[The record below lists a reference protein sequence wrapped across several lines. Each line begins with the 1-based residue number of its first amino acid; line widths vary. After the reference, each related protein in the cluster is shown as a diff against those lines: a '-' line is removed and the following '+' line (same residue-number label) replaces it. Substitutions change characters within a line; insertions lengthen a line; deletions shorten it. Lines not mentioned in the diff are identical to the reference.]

1 MSRGRLEHPSKRKKR
16 GRRTLLTAVLKKRVC
31 AMLERGHT
39 VKSTVA
45 ACGISERCY
54 FDHTRKDVAFSAAAL
69 RARAAGRMRI
79 VESILASGDW
89 KALSWYL
96 SVTDPEQFA
105 RTSER
110 QIVVQL
116 PPVRDDSINFGEAGV
131 ALRELLVHARDETQR
146 SALKVALAMVDAENA
161 KLASLIDD
169 LREQGL
175 L

>member
-1 MSRGRLEHPSKRKKR
+1 MSTGRSEDPSKRKKR
-16 GRRTLLTAVLKKRVC
+16 GRATLVTSELKERIC

-39 VKSTVA
+39 VKTTVA

-69 RARAAGRMRI
+69 RARATGRMRI
-79 VESILASGDW
+79 VESILDSGDW

-116 PPVRDDSINFGEAGV
+116 PAVRDDAADYGTTAATLRIMLAGAQDETKRE
-131 ALRELLVHARDETQR
+131 ALRLVLSEAE
-146 SALKVALAMVDAENA
+146 AENG
-161 KLASLIDD
+161 KLSQLIEHW
-169 LREQGL
+169 REQGL